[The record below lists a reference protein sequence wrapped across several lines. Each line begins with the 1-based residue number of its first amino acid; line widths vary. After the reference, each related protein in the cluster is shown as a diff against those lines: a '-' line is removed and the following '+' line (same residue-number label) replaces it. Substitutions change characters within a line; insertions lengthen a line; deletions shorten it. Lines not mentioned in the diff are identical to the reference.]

1 MARQFTLGKTERLKS
16 RKIIEQLFD
25 AGKNFSVS
33 PYQVF
38 YLFIDGRIVLQ
49 AGFTVSSKHF
59 RKAVDRNR
67 IKRIT
72 REAYRLQKQSLYNRL
87 YKNKQ
92 QLVVFFIYTA
102 KELQPYS
109 VVSDK
114 MSVILQKLLRIADEN
129 NTSNT

>member
-1 MARQFTLGKTERLKS
+1 
-16 RKIIEQLFD
+16 LFD
-25 AGKNFSVS
+25 AGKNFSVA

-38 YLFIDGRIVLQ
+38 YLFIDAKTVLQ

-87 YKNKQ
+87 DQNKQ

-114 MSVILQKLLRIADEN
+114 MGVILKKLLRIADEN
-129 NTSNT
+129 YTSTT